1 MGLELRMHTES
12 NLTGQMTTGGQTV
25 VKDNNR
31 VELSGEEPKVRNY
44 TEMPDVYLGSG
55 FPLFP

>member
-1 MGLELRMHTES
+1 
-12 NLTGQMTTGGQTV
+12 MTTGGQTV